1 MKQLYVIPKQVGRQS
16 AGPAVFF
23 VFLLGMIATSFV
35 MTEALA
41 AALGFNPALGRPVWP
56 HVWAFWAWAPW
67 TWAIYS
73 PLGGWALPA
82 ALQRL
87 APIALGISA
96 AGGFICTIVV
106 CALVSRL
113 LKGSGDDVASA
124 NDAAHF
130 ATDPEIKRG
139 GLFDCDAGALIS
151 ARPRF
156 FGLVRRAMTYAGELG
171 LMHIAPSG
179 DGKTSAFLVANLLR
193 PLRHRL
199 AGKWDAFKRRCETYG
214 EEPSFFVTD
223 PSMEAFNLTSWWQQH
238 VLGKAVH
245 LLQPLGSD
253 PRAGAYN
260 PLWNIPIGSPD
271 EALVCRQTMED
282 AMQLETNWRKS
293 YWDSAA
299 QALGEAIMAHRGYI
313 SLWKNDPKLFSLPGV
328 IEYVQSFGNID
339 DMIEDMKTTP
349 HDPHFVF
356 GWKDR
361 DGNPTAQREWIV
373 GAAQM
378 LKNKESAEERSG
390 VYNSMTELFSLYRG
404 ERIKGRTMTSSV
416 NFFEMAN
423 DPKRAAVVYFAV
435 KFLDS
440 PIVKPY
446 TRMVV
451 RSIYRELTRNIETM
465 NGRTVRGNYRSTIIG
480 LDEIAALGPM
490 PEIEDVAA
498 NGRKHGIILWLFW
511 QAQEQVARLYPHASF
526 QENLGVHV
534 YGRPRLPSA
543 AKPIADGFGT
553 TSQAIE
559 RVSTS
564 DGKQTTSV
572 EIHTRPN
579 MTANELTTLPDDE
592 IIIRCKGLMI
602 RCFKFFFFRDKTLQ
616 ARAELGASPDPITTV
631 IEPPYHRMLRDQL
644 GPVPFAQLFQP
655 PPAKPH
661 DPSAD
666 DWRIVQKLE
675 TTMPRGSRV
684 VKTDFE
690 NKPDGR
696 KMFALTIVLS
706 GKAYPIIDEGFKTPA
721 LREVALKKT
730 LAGIE
735 RLGSEPKPQQ
745 KKPAAKA
752 GAR

>member
-1 MKQLYVIPKQVGRQS
+1 VKQLYTIPRQVGRQA

-23 VFLLGMIATSFV
+23 VFLLGMIATSFL
-35 MTEALA
+35 MTETLA
-41 AALGFNPALGRPVWP
+41 AALGFNPAIGRPVWP

-67 TWAIYS
+67 TTAIYS
-73 PLGGWALPA
+73 PLGGWALPTGM
-82 ALQRL
+82 LHL
-87 APIALGISA
+87 VPFALGISA
-96 AGGFICTIVV
+96 VGGLGGTVV
-106 CALVSRL
+106 ACAFVSLL
-113 LKGSGDDVASA
+113 LKGNGDEVASA
-124 NDAAHF
+124 NDSAHF
-130 ATDPEIKRG
+130 ATDPEIKRA
-139 GLFDCDAGALIS
+139 GLFDCDAGPIIG

-156 FGLVRRAMTYAGELG
+156 FGLIRRAMTYAGELG
-171 LMHIAPSG
+171 LMHIAPAG
-179 DGKTSAFLVANLLR
+179 DGKTSAYLIANLLR
-193 PLRHRL
+193 PMRHRL
-199 AGKWDAFKRRCETYG
+199 AEKWDAFKRRCETYG
-214 EEPSFFVTD
+214 EEVSLFVTD
-223 PSMEAFNLTSWWQQH
+223 PSMEAFKLSSWFQQH

-245 LLQPLGSD
+245 FLQPLGSD
-253 PRAGAYN
+253 PRRGSYN
-260 PLWNIPIGSPD
+260 PLWNIPLGSPD
-271 EALVCRQTMED
+271 EALVCRQMMED
-282 AMQLETNWRKS
+282 AMQLETNWRKT

-299 QALGEAIMAHRGYI
+299 QALGEAVMAHIGYL
-313 SLWKNDPKLFSLPGV
+313 SLWKNDPKMFSLPGV
-328 IEYVQSFGNID
+328 IDYVESFGNIEA
-339 DMIEDMKTTP
+339 MIDDMKTTP
-349 HDPHFVF
+349 HDPHLLF

-361 DGNPTAQREWIV
+361 DGNPTAQRKWIV

-378 LKNKESAEERSG
+378 LKNKESAEERGG

-404 ERIKGRTMTSSV
+404 ERIGDATRTSSL
-416 NFFEMAN
+416 NFFEMSNNPA
-423 DPKRAAVVYFAV
+423 RAAVVYYAV

-451 RSIYRELTRNIETM
+451 RSVYRELTRSVETM
-465 NGRTVRGNYRSTIIG
+465 QGRTVRGNYRSTIIA

-534 YGRPRLPSA
+534 YGRPQLPSA
-543 AKPIADGFGT
+543 AKPIAEGFGQ

-564 DGKQTTSV
+564 GGKQTTSV

-579 MTANELTTLPDDE
+579 MTANELTTLPDAE
-592 IIIRCKGLMI
+592 IVVRCKGLMI
-602 RCFKFFFFRDKTLQ
+602 RCVKFFFFRDKTLQ
-616 ARAELGASPDPITTV
+616 ARAELGATNDPVTAV
-631 IEPPYHRMLRDQL
+631 IEPPYHRMLREQL

-661 DPSAD
+661 DPAAE
-666 DWRIVQKLE
+666 DWRVVQKLE
-675 TTMPRGSRV
+675 TVMPHGSRV
-684 VKTDFE
+684 VKTDYE

-696 KMFALTIVLS
+696 KMFALTIVLA
-706 GKAYPIIDEGFKTPA
+706 GKSYPIIDEAFEKPA
-721 LREVALKKT
+721 LREVALRKT

-735 RLGSEPKPQQ
+735 RLDSPPKQQ
-745 KKPAAKA
+745 KKQPAKA